1 MGVKIMRIT
10 GLVVLLVASLLS
22 FTLPVSAAAPSWLA
36 VSIPG
41 TEGYQLGPSGVDIRD
56 LAVTSDGATIYAAP
70 GDSIADRFVFR
81 SDDTGVSWVAQ
92 RIYIAADLVAVA
104 PDNADMAAV
113 AGKTNP
119 SVYFTTDG
127 GITWRSPG
135 AIRSTSGNFVDT
147 IHDIAISEA
156 ADGAHYLAVA
166 GEEAGGVG
174 NVWYCEI
181 GGENP
186 EWQETSVRPG
196 FIATRTVR
204 ALAFSPD
211 FPEDNVLVTVAET
224 VDKLVNLQAFSFAAQ
239 AWNTQAGFAGYPVT
253 LLEYD
258 AVDQI
263 ASASIALSPEY
274 AGDEEDSRLAFIGLT
289 VNGDKAA
296 SGVYR
301 VKDITCEPL
310 VTGINVHSITF
321 DGDVLLAAAYDSNT
335 VYRST
340 NPLARTPTLRP
351 NFTMKG
357 PGGEDRVVIA
367 WAGDVVAAGA
377 SGDESAFAISSNGG
391 LTFNDVSLIDTELSN
406 LSDVAVSEDGDTF
419 YLASDDGDD
428 LSLWRNKSSWQRVF
442 SQTDTAGYIIRLVP
456 GEPEVIYL
464 AEKSGEKIY
473 RSPDGGDGE
482 WSARICPLSIQ
493 DMAVE
498 SSRVVYALSA
508 EGKVIK
514 TRSAGSKWDTAV
526 ATGLDEDTG
535 HMLVS
540 GGTDILFAGS
550 SDGYVAYSM
559 DGGSSW
565 KKIAQRIQSGAGRVQ
580 VIPDKDFASNKMIYA
595 ACDNPGRKVMRWQIG
610 TSTRWTDIFRNNMND
625 GIYGLA
631 VEDNAL
637 YALTYNSNAMQS
649 KLWRCRLPATV
660 SLSSAEW
667 ESSVTS
673 AATDASDAY
682 VAFNASPWALKSS
695 SGGKLWAI
703 KTNGVNRL
711 YRIDDVMTELA
722 LQAPDDGYVVPVNQV
737 TGIAQ
742 DIIFVW
748 KRALDATEYE
758 LSIALDEE
766 FKVPIAQITVASDD
780 STVSLF
786 VGPQAEGATKL
797 GLSTGMT
804 YYWKVQLT
812 EPLFR
817 IGSEPRTF
825 HVGSLELTPPV
836 IIERPPPPVIS
847 VPPPPPQT
855 IPFPAIELPPQTP
868 PPSVVILPAPEP
880 PPPAMPGYIW
890 AIIAAGAVIVLTV
903 MAYILLTFMDRFL
916 IFWLR
921 KGRYRWSRWRRKRFE
936 AKYEKQPLPAADSLE
951 QIETLLKQV
960 TWTMDGPLHLFDA
973 ISYPQTVWAKK
984 KDDCDGF
991 AVLAAALLQ
1000 QWQPDSRPVLVTA
1013 MLRPVRKS
1021 HTVCAFNVPG
1031 AGLWFFDNYT
1041 LRRGQYRTY
1050 ADIAAEVRGKAR
1062 LVCWDAVEPDTLQIL
1077 EFHVEQRQ
1085 SGQ

>member
-1 MGVKIMRIT
+1 MGVKIVRIT

-22 FTLPVSAAAPSWLA
+22 FAPPVSAAAPSWLA
-36 VSIPG
+36 VPIPG

-56 LAVTSDGATIYAAP
+56 LAVTSDGAAIYAAP
-70 GDSIADRFVFR
+70 GDSIADRFVFK
-81 SDDTGVSWVAQ
+81 SDDAGVSWVAQ
-92 RIYIAADLVAVA
+92 PVYIAADLVAVA
-104 PDNADMAAV
+104 PDNADVAAV
-113 AGKTNP
+113 ARKIVP
-119 SVYFTTDG
+119 SVYFTING
-127 GITWRSPG
+127 GITWRSLG
-135 AIRSTSGNFVDT
+135 AISSTSGNFVDT

-166 GEEAGGVG
+166 GEEVGGVG

-181 GGENP
+181 DGDHP
-186 EWQETSVRPG
+186 QWQEAGVLPG
-196 FIATRTVR
+196 FAATRAVR

-211 FPEDNVLVTVAET
+211 FPEDNVLVAVAET
-224 VDKLVNLQAFSFAAQ
+224 VDNLVGLQVFSFTAQ
-239 AWNTQAGFAGYPVT
+239 AWNIQAGFAGYPVT
-253 LLEYD
+253 LLGYG
-258 AVDQI
+258 AIGQP

-274 AGDEEDSRLAFIGLT
+274 AGDEEDSRLAFVGLT
-289 VNGDKAA
+289 VNGDEAA

-301 VKDITCEPL
+301 IRDTTCEPL

-340 NPLARTPTLRP
+340 NPLGRTPTLRP
-351 NFTMKG
+351 NFSMKG
-357 PGGEDRVVIA
+357 PGGENRVVIA
-367 WAGDVVAAGA
+367 RAGDVVAAGT
-377 SGDESAFAISSNGG
+377 SGDESAFALSTDGG
-391 LTFNDVSLIDTELSN
+391 LTFNDVSLIDTELSR
-406 LSDVAVSEDGDTF
+406 LSDVAVSGDGGTL

-428 LSLWRNKSSWQRVF
+428 FSLWRNKPSWQRVL
-442 SQTDTAGYIIRLVP
+442 SQTDTAGYIVRLAP
-456 GEPEVIYL
+456 DEPEVIYL
-464 AEKSGEKIY
+464 AEKGGEKIY
-473 RSPDGGDGE
+473 RSPDGGDRE
-482 WSARICPLSIQ
+482 WSVGICPLNVQ
-493 DMAVE
+493 DLAVE
-498 SSRVVYALSA
+498 SSRVAYALSA
-508 EGKVIK
+508 EGKVTR

-526 ATGLDEDTG
+526 ATELDEDTG

-540 GGTDILFAGS
+540 GGTDILLAGS

-565 KKIAQRIQSGAGRVQ
+565 KEITQRLPGETGRVQ

-595 ACDNPGRKVMRWQIG
+595 ASDSPGRKVMRWQIG
-610 TSTRWTDIFRNNMND
+610 TSIGWTDIFRNNMND

-637 YALTYNSNAMQS
+637 YALTYNPGAMQS
-649 KLWRCRLPATV
+649 KLWRCCLPATV
-660 SLSSAEW
+660 SLSSAKW
-667 ESSVTS
+667 ESSGTN

-682 VAFNASPWALKSS
+682 VAFNASPQALKSS

-711 YRIDDVMTELA
+711 YRVDDVMTELA
-722 LQAPDDGYVVPVNQV
+722 LQAPDDGYVVAVNRV

-742 DIIFVW
+742 DIKFVW
-748 KRALDATEYE
+748 KRAFDATEYE
-758 LSIALDEE
+758 LSIAMDEE
-766 FKVPIAQITVASDD
+766 FKVPIARITVTSDD

-786 VGPQAEGATKL
+786 AGPQAEGAAR
-797 GLSTGMT
+797 LSLSAGMT
-804 YYWKVQLT
+804 YYWRVRVT

-817 IGSEPRTF
+817 ISSEPRAF
-825 HVGSLELTPPV
+825 HVGSLGVTPPVV

-847 VPPPPPQT
+847 VPPSPPLT
-855 IPFPAIELPPQTP
+855 IPFPPIELPPQTP
-868 PPSVVILPAPEP
+868 PPEVVILPAPEP
-880 PPPAMPGYIW
+880 PPPAMPGYFW
-890 AIIAAGAVIVLTV
+890 AIIAAGVIIVLTV
-903 MAYILLTFMDRFL
+903 VVYILVTFIDRFL
-916 IFWLR
+916 ILWLR
-921 KGRYRWSRWRRKRFE
+921 RSRYRWSRWRRKRFE

-951 QIETLLKQV
+951 QIEDFLKQV

-991 AVLAAALLQ
+991 AVLAAALLH
-1000 QWQPDSRPVLVTA
+1000 QWQPETNPVLITA

-1041 LRRGQYRTY
+1041 LRRGRYRAY
-1050 ADIAAEVRGKAR
+1050 ADIAAEVQGKAR
-1062 LVCWDAVEPDTLQIL
+1062 VVCWDVVDPDTLQTL
-1077 EFHVEQRQ
+1077 EFHIASQ
-1085 SGQ
+1085 